1 MSNIITRTLT
11 YTTADGVTLES
22 YLCLP
27 VQTSL
32 ELSGVL
38 VAPEWW
44 GLSDF
49 AKQSAE
55 RLAEAGY
62 AALAMDLYGN
72 ARLTDDAQ
80 QAQTW
85 MEEVLSSPLTLA
97 ERTELALK
105 ALSTQE
111 EVNPLSVGAIG
122 FYFGGKVV
130 LDMARR
136 GVHLIAVASFHGIL
150 APIAPAQEG
159 IIKAEI
165 LVEHGEQDTLV
176 SMDDVAAFKQEMNAA
191 KVQYTVDVFPNAKHG
206 FTNPQ
211 ATHNGEKN
219 KADLAYNEAAASIAW
234 QNMLNLLERTL

>member
-122 FYFGGKVV
+122 FCFGGMHRAIYS
-130 LDMARR
+130 DGNIDA
-136 GVHLIAVASFHGIL
+136 
-150 APIAPAQEG
+150 
-159 IIKAEI
+159 
-165 LVEHGEQDTLV
+165 
-176 SMDDVAAFKQEMNAA
+176 N
-191 KVQYTVDVFPNAKHG
+191 NC
-206 FTNPQ
+206 
-211 ATHNGEKN
+211 EK
-219 KADLAYNEAAASIAW
+219 IW
-234 QNMLNLLERTL
+234 